1 MNGYAVLDRVGFRA
15 FMRGIYRIEL
25 VGAGNV
31 PQSGGCILASN
42 HESIV
47 DPFILG
53 VATTREIRFMAKSE
67 LFENRGLAVVMRVL
81 GAFPVARGG
90 GDHVAMSEAADLLRR
105 GEVLGIFPQGTSK
118 QLARRPWHRGAARL
132 ALVTGTPIV
141 PVRMTGTRALPL
153 QTRVRIVVGEPLEVE
168 LGRPTV
174 AATKALTERVEQ
186 AVLTA

>member
-67 LFENRGLAVVMRVL
+67 LFENRALAAVMRVL

-90 GDHVAMSEAADLLRR
+90 GDHVAMSEAADLLRH

-132 ALVTGTPIV
+132 ALVDRNPDRSRADDWNPCSTPANA
-141 PVRMTGTRALPL
+141 RAD
-153 QTRVRIVVGEPLEVE
+153 RG
-168 LGRPTV
+168 GR
-174 AATKALTERVEQ
+174 AARGRARASDRRGHESSHGACGAARC
-186 AVLTA
+186 